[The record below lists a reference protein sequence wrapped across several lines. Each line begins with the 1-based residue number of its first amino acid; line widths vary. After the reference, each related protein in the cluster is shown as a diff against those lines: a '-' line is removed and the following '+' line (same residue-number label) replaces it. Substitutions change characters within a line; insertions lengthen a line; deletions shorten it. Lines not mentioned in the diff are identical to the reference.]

1 MSVNVILT
9 SVLFNNKSTGNHT
22 RVSNNEH
29 FLFSTEFVRLVTR
42 TVKLLD
48 KPLSKFTAKSALEN
62 DNRISTYLTISLH
75 TFDNNP

>member
-1 MSVNVILT
+1 MKASKTHQKGCMSVNVILT

-42 TVKLLD
+42 TVKLFD
-48 KPLSKFTAKSALEN
+48 KRN
-62 DNRISTYLTISLH
+62 I
-75 TFDNNP
+75 